1 MICQLLTAD
10 SDILCVLLCK
20 GIIPSHAY
28 LEWFSEAY
36 SLNGWEESVGA
47 LVCNNYYS
55 VFVPG
60 SRSMIIKLGVG
71 VLIKIKYA
79 LFVCMLAFFL
89 NGRED
94 PILTVSAYNELVSK
108 MTE

>member
-1 MICQLLTAD
+1 
-10 SDILCVLLCK
+10 
-20 GIIPSHAY
+20 
-28 LEWFSEAY
+28 
-36 SLNGWEESVGA
+36 
-47 LVCNNYYS
+47 
-55 VFVPG
+55 
-60 SRSMIIKLGVG
+60 MIIKLGVG

-89 NGRED
+89 NGKED